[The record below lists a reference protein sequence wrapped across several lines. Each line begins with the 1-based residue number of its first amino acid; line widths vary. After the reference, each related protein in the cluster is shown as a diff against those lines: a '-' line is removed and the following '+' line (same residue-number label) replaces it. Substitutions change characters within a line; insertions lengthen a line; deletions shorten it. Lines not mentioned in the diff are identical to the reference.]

1 MPDLF
6 AVPVFFVI
14 FRETIEAGIIISV
27 LLAFL
32 KQSFNG
38 PEHDPKIYKRLVWQ
52 VWLGSLAGLLIC
64 MIIGGGFLGAFY
76 TLGKDIWGTSEDL
89 WEGVFCLIASIIIT
103 IMGAAILRLSKLQ
116 AKWSTKLTATLASKP
131 KNMGGFTKKYAMALL
146 PFITV
151 LREGLEAVV
160 FVGGVSISS
169 PASAFP
175 LPVITGLIAGGII
188 GWIIYKGG
196 NTVKVQMFL
205 VASTAVL
212 YLVAAGLFSRAVWDF
227 EMWQYGRLVGGDVA
241 ETGTG
246 PGSYD
251 IRKSV
256 WHVNCCSPTFNQGGG
271 WGIFN
276 AILGWQNSAT
286 YGSVLAYNI
295 YWIVV
300 SAGFV
305 VMWFKEKKGRYP
317 FCKQP
322 ENAGSTGDSAE
333 IVEVRT
339 DEKGGNSP
347 MQV

>member
-1 MPDLF
+1 MPF
-6 AVPVFFVI
+6 TPSEKTFGAPVRI
-14 FRETIEAGIIISV
+14 SGKGSSV
-27 LLAFL
+27 LSRLLSSPYYSSFIGRSKRYEL
-32 KQSFNG
+32 KPF
-38 PEHDPKIYKRLVWQ
+38 K
-52 VWLGSLAGLLIC
+52 
-64 MIIGGGFLGAFY
+64 
-76 TLGKDIWGTSEDL
+76 
-89 WEGVFCLIASIIIT
+89 

-276 AILGWQNSAT
+276 ASKL
-286 YGSVLAYNI
+286 
-295 YWIVV
+295 
-300 SAGFV
+300 
-305 VMWFKEKKGRYP
+305 P
-317 FCKQP
+317 P
-322 ENAGSTGDSAE
+322 ST
-333 IVEVRT
+333 III
-339 DEKGGNSP
+339 
-347 MQV
+347 

>member
-1 MPDLF
+1 
-6 AVPVFFVI
+6 
-14 FRETIEAGIIISV
+14 
-27 LLAFL
+27 
-32 KQSFNG
+32 
-38 PEHDPKIYKRLVWQ
+38 
-52 VWLGSLAGLLIC
+52 
-64 MIIGGGFLGAFY
+64 
-76 TLGKDIWGTSEDL
+76 
-89 WEGVFCLIASIIIT
+89 
-103 IMGAAILRLSKLQ
+103 MGAAILRLSKLQ
-116 AKWSTKLTATLASKP
+116 AKWSTKLTATLASKS
-131 KNMGGFTKKYAMALL
+131 KNVGGFTKKYAMALL

-196 NTVKVQMFL
+196 NTVKVQIFL

-276 AILGWQNSAT
+276 ASKLPPSTTMQPCSLTEAIVLGWQNSAT

-322 ENAGSTGDSAE
+322 ENVGSTGDAAE

-339 DEKGGNSP
+339 DEKGGNGS